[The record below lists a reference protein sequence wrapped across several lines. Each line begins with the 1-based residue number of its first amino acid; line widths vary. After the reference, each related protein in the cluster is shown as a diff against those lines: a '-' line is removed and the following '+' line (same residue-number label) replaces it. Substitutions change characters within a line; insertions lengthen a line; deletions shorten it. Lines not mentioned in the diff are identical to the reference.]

1 MVDKEDNEIC
11 TIHLKRLPNQ
21 TRASIGIIEKPVPKI
36 RCENNCNAI
45 YERQAWIVAGTT
57 EVKINEFLRSLAN
70 PIEALS
76 LKHLLIYDFKS
87 RQIQGQPQDLALVK
101 IALDLNSFLKQNY
114 VGNFESEEILRD
126 FEEFI
131 EAEQMSSQAFR
142 KVLAEH
148 VPDIY
153 ENSISKKF
161 EKLFPGEFCLRSGET
176 AIIQAFSSTRDHLSY
191 VSIRLMVA
199 AAVEKCFKLTD
210 GEGELKQQN
219 NYFQERIRRVAR
231 IIGIDKNDQDSI
243 THQVQN
249 LDAEMARIS
258 RECSSKLED
267 RENQQIR
274 NLKEFD
280 EDMEDI
286 TDIIPPSP
294 PDNNNESGFFQD
306 IPDADEEAIKG
317 DDRE

>member
-1 MVDKEDNEIC
+1 M
-11 TIHLKRLPNQ
+11 
-21 TRASIGIIEKPVPKI
+21 
-36 RCENNCNAI
+36 
-45 YERQAWIVAGTT
+45 
-57 EVKINEFLRSLAN
+57 
-70 PIEALS
+70 
-76 LKHLLIYDFKS
+76 
-87 RQIQGQPQDLALVK
+87 
-101 IALDLNSFLKQNY
+101 KQNY

-131 EAEQMSSQAFR
+131 EADQMSSQAFR

-176 AIIQAFSSTRDHLSY
+176 AIIQAFASTRDHLSY

-219 NYFQERIRRVAR
+219 NYFQDRIRRVAR

-258 RECSSKLED
+258 REVSSKLED
-267 RENQQIR
+267 RENQQIW
-274 NLKEFD
+274 NLRQFD

-286 TDIIPPSP
+286 TDIIPPPP

-306 IPDADEEAIKG
+306 IPDADEESGGDGG
-317 DDRE
+317 DDDDDSPPSPPKDGDGCPLIYSTKRRLSFELEGSPHQQDLLVVSSSSSEASPTPSEPWIFFEKVLLIFSILIFLTIISPRDVYEK